1 MLRFE
6 RSEKL
11 MLTHNWNGSGSMPHG
26 LDQAITEAERINA
39 AHELHLF
46 GQQRNFDLMAWNGL
60 SAEARGLASE
70 YDIEEPETE
79 LERLAIAD
87 FADQFATDSHYGV
100 DFVERRSRPSGSNS
114 VHKTTT
120 TFEVLLAGNG
130 PTVIL
135 HGELTA
141 KGKIDPDSLE
151 IVGSCTAGAFP
162 IRCEG
167 SHAEALAWFAEL
179 VVA

>member
-1 MLRFE
+1 
-6 RSEKL
+6 
-11 MLTHNWNGSGSMPHG
+11 MLTHTWNGSGSMPHG

-46 GQQRNFDLMAWNGL
+46 GQQKNFDLIAWNGL

-87 FADQFATDSHYGV
+87 AAAQFAAESHYGV
-100 DFVERRSRPSGSNS
+100 DYVERRRTRSARTT
-114 VHKTTT
+114 TTT

-141 KGKIDPDSLE
+141 CGARPTGSHIDPDSLE
-151 IVGSCTAGAFP
+151 IVGSCTAGTFP
-162 IRCEG
+162 VCCQG
-167 SHAEALAWFAEL
+167 SHAEALAWFAGI
-179 VVA
+179 VIG

>member
-1 MLRFE
+1 
-6 RSEKL
+6 
-11 MLTHNWNGSGSMPHG
+11 MPHG
-26 LDQAITEAERINA
+26 LDQAITEAERISA

-46 GQQRNFDLMAWNGL
+46 GQQKNFDLIAWNGL

-87 FADQFATDSHYGV
+87 FADQWARESHYGV
-100 DFVERRSRPSGSNS
+100 EYVERRSRDARARAARITS
-114 VHKTTT
+114 T

-135 HGELTA
+135 HGDFKTPFSTC
-141 KGKIDPDSLE
+141 IDSESLE
-151 IVGSCTAGAFP
+151 VVGSCTAGAFP
-162 IRCEG
+162 VRCEG
-167 SHAEALAWFAEL
+167 SHAEALAWFAGI

>member
-1 MLRFE
+1 
-6 RSEKL
+6 
-11 MLTHNWNGSGSMPHG
+11 MPHG

-46 GQQRNFDLMAWNGL
+46 GQRRNFDLAIWNDL
-60 SAEARGLASE
+60 SRAARDILAEA
-70 YDIEEPETE
+70 DIDEPQTE

-100 DFVERRSRPSGSNS
+100 DFVERRSRAARSNS
-114 VHKTTT
+114 VHKTT

-135 HGELTA
+135 HGELA
-141 KGKIDPDSLE
+141 AGGSSRIDPESLE
-151 IVGSCTAGAFP
+151 VVGSCTAGTFP
-162 IRCEG
+162 VRCEG
-167 SHAEALAWFAEL
+167 FHAEALLWFAGL
-179 VVA
+179 VVC